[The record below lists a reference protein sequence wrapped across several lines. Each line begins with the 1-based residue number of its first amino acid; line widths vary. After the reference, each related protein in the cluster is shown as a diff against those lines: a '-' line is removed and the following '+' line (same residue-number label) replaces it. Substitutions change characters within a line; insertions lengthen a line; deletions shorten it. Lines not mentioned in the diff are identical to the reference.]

1 MSTTEGSGKLL
12 NYMAMGIPTVAFD
25 VPVSRE
31 YLGDLGIYA
40 QPGDT
45 SSLALALETA
55 LDRKDASQALVW
67 HCARESFSAIPG
79 LWLAKAFLRSMI
91 GLARRPGLLEVA

>member
-1 MSTTEGSGKLL
+1 
-12 NYMAMGIPTVAFD
+12 MGLPTVAFD

-55 LDRKDASQALVW
+55 LDRKDASQAL
-67 HCARESFSAIPG
+67 
-79 LWLAKAFLRSMI
+79 
-91 GLARRPGLLEVA
+91 GLALRERVIQRHSWSVAGESILEVYDRVSA